1 MNDRKRLVFRLLVL
15 PFLAAILLPYSM
27 KRWMFN
33 HNFSIFYYLLVSSG
47 ISFGLIPVMYKLG
60 MAMDITDHPG
70 GRHTHKHLTPRTG
83 GIAIFITF
91 IITLNLVVD
100 PPREFQGLFWAS
112 CIIAFIGII
121 DDIKSLPA
129 TIKMLG
135 QVVAVTVLIWYG
147 ITFTFLPN
155 TFIGNAI
162 EILLTYLWILGIVNA
177 FNCLDGMD
185 GLAAGVGIIISGF
198 FAWIAYS
205 VGDSFLMVVS
215 IILLG
220 SILGFFP
227 YNSRI
232 RNEGLIFLGDTGS
245 TFVGFTIAT
254 LSIYGNWGR
263 DKSVDLIIPV
273 LLLAVPITDMI
284 MTTII
289 RTTRK
294 QVRSFRELMA
304 YAGNDHFHHRLQQL
318 GIKPKQTVFV
328 IYLLTIIM
336 GLISLLL
343 KHGDFASSLISLAIV
358 IIIFYLIIAFML
370 HTDQEKNQVDK
381 K

>member
-1 MNDRKRLVFRLLVL
+1 MNERKRLAFRLLVL

-27 KRWMFN
+27 KRWMFD
-33 HNFSIFYYLLVSSG
+33 HNFSIFYFLLVSSG

-70 GRHTHKHLTPRTG
+70 GRHTHKHITPRTG

-91 IITLNLVVD
+91 IITLNLVID

-112 CIIAFIGII
+112 CIMAFIGIV

-129 TIKMLG
+129 TVKMLG
-135 QVVAVTVLIWYG
+135 QIIAVTVLIWYG
-147 ITFTFLPN
+147 FTFSFLPD
-155 TFIGNAI
+155 TFIGNTV

-185 GLAAGVGIIISGF
+185 GLAAGVGIIILGF
-198 FAWIAYS
+198 FSWIAYS
-205 VGDSFLMVVS
+205 VGDMFLMVVS

-220 SILGFFP
+220 AILGFLP
-227 YNSRI
+227 YNFRV
-232 RNEGLIFLGDTGS
+232 RNKGLIFLGDTGS
-245 TFVGFTIAT
+245 TFIGFTIAA
-254 LSIYGNWGR
+254 LSIYGNWGQ
-263 DKSVDLIIPV
+263 DKSVDMIIPV
-273 LLLAVPITDMI
+273 LLLAVPITDMV
-284 MTTII
+284 MTTVI

-294 QVRSFRELMA
+294 QVRSLRELMA

-318 GIKPKQTVFV
+318 GIQPKQTVIV
-328 IYLLTIIM
+328 IYLLTIVM

-343 KHGDFASSLISLAIV
+343 KHGDFASSLISLAIG
-358 IIIFYLIIAFML
+358 IIIFYMIVAFML
-370 HTDQEKNQVDK
+370 HADKEKKQVEK

>member
-27 KRWMFN
+27 KRWMFD
-33 HNFSIFYYLLVSSG
+33 HNFSILYYLLVSSG
-47 ISFGLIPVMYKLG
+47 MSFGLIPVMYKLG

-70 GRHTHKHLTPRTG
+70 GRHTHKLMTPRTG

-91 IITLNLVVD
+91 IITLNLIVD
-100 PPREFQGLFWAS
+100 HPREFQGLFWAS
-112 CIIAFIGII
+112 CIIAFIGIV
-121 DDIKSLPA
+121 DDIRSLPA
-129 TIKMLG
+129 VVKMLG
-135 QVVAVTVLIWYG
+135 QIVAVSVLIWYG
-147 ITFTFLPN
+147 FAFSFLPD
-155 TFIGNAI
+155 TFIGNVV
-162 EILLTYLWILGIVNA
+162 EILLTYIWILGIVNA

-205 VGDSFLMVVS
+205 VGDSFLMIVS
-215 IILLG
+215 IILVG

-227 YNSRI
+227 YNFRF
-232 RNEGLIFLGDTGS
+232 RNKGLIFLGDTGS
-245 TFVGFTIAT
+245 TFVGFTIAA

-273 LLLAVPITDMI
+273 LLLAVPITDMV
-284 MTTII
+284 MTTAI

-304 YAGNDHFHHRLQQL
+304 YAGNDHFHHRLQQM
-318 GIKPKQTVFV
+318 GIKPKQTVLV
-328 IYLLTIIM
+328 IYLLTIVM

-343 KHGDFASSLISLAIV
+343 KHGDFVSSLISLAIG
-358 IIIFYLIIAFML
+358 IIIFYLIVAFML
-370 HTDQEKNQVDK
+370 HTDKEKNRDGK

>member
-27 KRWMFN
+27 KRWMFD
-33 HNFSIFYYLLVSSG
+33 HNFSILYYLLVSSG
-47 ISFGLIPVMYKLG
+47 MSFGLIPVMYKLG
-60 MAMDITDHPG
+60 MAMDITDHPC

-100 PPREFQGLFWAS
+100 HPREFQGLFWAS
-112 CIIAFIGII
+112 CIIAFIGIV
-121 DDIKSLPA
+121 DDIRSLPA
-129 TIKMLG
+129 VVKMLG
-135 QVVAVTVLIWYG
+135 QIVAVSVLIWYG
-147 ITFTFLPN
+147 FAFSFLPD
-155 TFIGNAI
+155 TFIGNVV
-162 EILLTYLWILGIVNA
+162 EILLTYIWILGIVNA

-205 VGDSFLMVVS
+205 VGDSFLMIVS
-215 IILLG
+215 IILVG

-227 YNSRI
+227 YNFRF
-232 RNEGLIFLGDTGS
+232 RNKGLIFLGDTGS
-245 TFVGFTIAT
+245 TFVGFTIAA

-273 LLLAVPITDMI
+273 LLLAVPITDMV
-284 MTTII
+284 MTTAI

-304 YAGNDHFHHRLQQL
+304 YAGNDHFHHRLQQM
-318 GIKPKQTVFV
+318 GIKPKQTVLV
-328 IYLLTIIM
+328 IYLLTIVM

-343 KHGDFASSLISLAIV
+343 KHGDFVSSLISLAIG
-358 IIIFYLIIAFML
+358 IIIFYLIVAFML
-370 HTDQEKNQVDK
+370 HTDKEKNRDGK

>member
-27 KRWMFN
+27 KRWMFD
-33 HNFSIFYYLLVSSG
+33 HNFSILYYLLVSSG
-47 ISFGLIPVMYKLG
+47 MSFGLIPVMYKLG

-100 PPREFQGLFWAS
+100 HPREFQGLFWAS
-112 CIIAFIGII
+112 CIIAFIGIV
-121 DDIKSLPA
+121 DDIRSLPA
-129 TIKMLG
+129 VVKMLG
-135 QVVAVTVLIWYG
+135 QIVAVSVLIWYG
-147 ITFTFLPN
+147 FAFSFLPD
-155 TFIGNAI
+155 TFIGNVV
-162 EILLTYLWILGIVNA
+162 EILLTYIWILGIVNA

-205 VGDSFLMVVS
+205 VGDSFLMIVS
-215 IILLG
+215 IILVG

-227 YNSRI
+227 YNFRF
-232 RNEGLIFLGDTGS
+232 RNKGLIFLGDTGS
-245 TFVGFTIAT
+245 TFVGFTIAA

-273 LLLAVPITDMI
+273 LLLAVPITDMV
-284 MTTII
+284 MTTAI

-304 YAGNDHFHHRLQQL
+304 YAGNDHFHHRLQQM
-318 GIKPKQTVFV
+318 GIKPKQTVLV
-328 IYLLTIIM
+328 IYLLTIVM

-343 KHGDFASSLISLAIV
+343 KHGDFVSSLISLAIG
-358 IIIFYLIIAFML
+358 IIIFYLIVAFML
-370 HTDQEKNQVDK
+370 HTDKEKN
-381 K
+381 